1 MSNRELAERS
11 RASFGKIWKQ
21 ALFALAALA
30 TLGVLLY
37 SLTTAWYTNVAET
50 TELVFETES
59 WGFEGQVKALDTG
72 LLLAPGQSACA
83 ALSVTNDGEQI
94 NQITVTVD
102 KSTMPEELQ
111 KRIYFYVPAAAKES
125 DKTADRVYLS
135 TYGGYS
141 YRVMPKS
148 TLLLTADSAA
158 DAPVRCEWVYD
169 VLGYYVY
176 GTLDEKKQLITAE
189 KIAESKRK
197 DVEAPVYIRPVEYDY
212 DTAIFQDDKLLTV
225 GEFNVEEFVKAL
237 LAADGYKNA
246 DTTTKVGDYY
256 AVNTT
261 GTSGDEQTGLWL
273 YLCTQPE
280 IEAATVLDTRIG
292 TYRYLLE
299 QKNEQGNSIELT
311 AEQTEKYKD
320 MAALLDGA
328 KATIQI
334 AGQNLR
340 TSIADVTAAENL
352 TAALEQGESVR
363 LAGDMT
369 LKETVTIPADKDVI
383 IDLNG
388 KQLTTAVVGQPVL
401 ESAPGSSITVLNGTI
416 DGGSRD
422 TAVQLV
428 GSSAAFSGVT
438 IQGRLLIDDKNESNE
453 SGTVSVVRLSNC
465 TLKTVGDE
473 QVGIHVFGN
482 GAASSSRTVLL
493 VEDCTIESTFAGILG
508 NGSDDCYGTDIQ
520 VLNST
525 VKGKYA
531 GIYQPQRGSRL
542 LVQNSTVEGMTGIA
556 VKGGTVTILN
566 CIVNGTAEKGFLP
579 PEEQVKASRNGWLDT
594 GAGVYVE
601 ANYDWADEITLTITD
616 STVSAKTRD
625 VPNVLIVGEKAD
637 AVTANSNYSNTNT
650 NTNANAN
657 DQSSGIG

>member
-1 MSNRELAERS
+1 MSNRELAERT

-72 LLLAPGQSACA
+72 LLLAPGQSTCA

-102 KSTMPEELQ
+102 KSSMPEELQ

-169 VLGYYVY
+169 LLGYYVY
-176 GTLDEKKQLITAE
+176 GTLDTNNRLITAE
-189 KIAESKRK
+189 KIAAGERK

-212 DTAIFQDDKLLTV
+212 DSATFQDGKLLTTDGV
-225 GEFNVEEFVKAL
+225 TTADSFVTSV

-246 DTTTKVGDYY
+246 DTTKKVGDYY
-256 AVNTT
+256 AVNIT
-261 GTSGDEQTGLWL
+261 GTSETEKTGLWL
-273 YLCTQPE
+273 YLCTQEE
-280 IEAATVLDTRIG
+280 IDAATELDTRIG

-299 QKNEQGNSIELT
+299 QKDEQGNAIGLT
-311 AEQTEKYKD
+311 KEQTKEYED
-320 MAALLDGA
+320 VAALLGGA
-328 KATIQI
+328 KATIQL

-340 TSIADVTAAENL
+340 TSIADVTEAERL

-369 LKETVTIPADKDVI
+369 LKDTVTIPADKDVI

-388 KQLTTAVVGQPVL
+388 KQLTTNVVGQPVL
-401 ESAPGSSITVLNGTI
+401 KGAPGSSITVLNGTI
-416 DGGSRD
+416 NGGSRD
-422 TAVQLV
+422 TTVQLV

-453 SGTVSVVRLSNC
+453 NGTVSVVRLSNC

-473 QVGIHVFGN
+473 QVGVHVFGN

-556 VKGGTVTILN
+556 VKGGTVTIRN
-566 CIVNGTAEKGFLP
+566 CIVNGTREDGFVP
-579 PEEQVKASRNGWLDT
+579 TAEQVKASRNGWLDT

-601 ANYDWADEITLTITD
+601 ANYDWAEEIAMTIAG
-616 STVSAKTRD
+616 STISSAAKD
-625 VPNVLIVGEKAD
+625 LPGVLIVGEKAD
-637 AVTANSNYSNTNT
+637 AVRANSDFTDSEN
-650 NTNANAN
+650 
-657 DQSSGIG
+657 QSFTIG

>member
-102 KSTMPEELQ
+102 KSSMPEELQ

-125 DKTADRVYLS
+125 DKTANRVYLS

-176 GTLDEKKQLITAE
+176 GTLDEKGQLITGRE
-189 KIAESKRK
+189 
-197 DVEAPVYIRPVEYDY
+197 DVEAPAYIRPVEYDY
-212 DTAIFQDDKLLTV
+212 DKAIFQDDKLLTV
-225 GEFNVEEFVKAL
+225 GEVKVEDFVKEL

-261 GTSGDEQTGLWL
+261 GTSGSEQTGLWL

-280 IEAATVLDTRIG
+280 IKAATVLDTRIG

-299 QKNEQGNSIELT
+299 QKDEQGNAIPLT
-311 AEQTEKYKD
+311 EEQEYKD
-320 MAALLDGA
+320 VAALLDGA

-352 TAALEQGESVR
+352 TAALKQGKSVR

-369 LKETVTIPADKDVI
+369 LEEAVTIPADKDVI

-438 IQGRLLIDDKNESNE
+438 IQGRLLIEDNNKSNE
-453 SGTVSVVRLSNC
+453 DGTVSVVRLSNC

-473 QVGIHVFGN
+473 QVGVHVFGN

-556 VKGGTVTILN
+556 VKGGTVTIQN
-566 CIVNGTAEKGFLP
+566 CIVNGTAEEGFLP
-579 PEEQVKASRNGWLDT
+579 TEDQVKASRNGWLDT

-616 STVSAKTRD
+616 STISTKTLG

-637 AVTANSNYSNTNT
+637 AVTVNSNYSNTNT

>member
-1 MSNRELAERS
+1 MKNKEMLESSKVSLE
-11 RASFGKIWKQ
+11 KVWKQ
-21 ALFALAALA
+21 ALLVLAVL
-30 TLGVLLY
+30 TVLGVLLY

-50 TELVFETES
+50 TELVFETEN

-72 LLLAPGQSACA
+72 LLLAPGQSAYA

-102 KSTMPEELQ
+102 KSSMPEELQ
-111 KRIYFYVPAAAKES
+111 KRIYFYVPVEAKES

-148 TLLLTADSAA
+148 TLLLTADSEA

-169 VLGYYVY
+169 LLGYYVY
-176 GTLDEKKQLITAE
+176 GTLDKDNKLITAE
-189 KIAESKRK
+189 QIKAGNRT
-197 DVEAPVYIRPVEYDY
+197 DVAAPVYIRPVEYDY
-212 DTAIFQDDKLLTV
+212 DKAIFQDDKLLTV
-225 GEFNVEEFVKAL
+225 DGDKVDAFVKDL

-256 AVNTT
+256 AVNIT
-261 GTSGDEQTGLWL
+261 GTSGSEQTGLWL

-280 IEAATVLDTRIG
+280 IKAATELDTRIG

-299 QKNEQGNSIELT
+299 QKDEQDRSIPLT
-311 AEQTEKYKD
+311 EEQTKEYED
-320 MAALLDGA
+320 VAALLGGA
-328 KATIQI
+328 KAAIQI

-340 TSIADVTAAENL
+340 TSIADVTEAESL
-352 TAALEQGESVR
+352 TAALTRGESVR

-369 LKETVTIPADKDVI
+369 LKKAVTIPADKDVI

-401 ESAPGSSITVLNGTI
+401 ESTPGSSITVLNGTI

-438 IQGRLLIDDKNESNE
+438 IQGRLLIDDNNENNE
-453 SGTVSVVRLSNC
+453 DGAVSVVRLSNC

-473 QVGIHVFGN
+473 QVGVHVFGN

-556 VKGGTVTILN
+556 IKGGTVTIRN
-566 CIVNGTAEKGFLP
+566 CIVNGTAEDGFVP
-579 PEEQVKASRNGWLDT
+579 KEEQVKASRNGWLDT

-616 STVSAKTRD
+616 STVSAKTLD

-650 NTNANAN
+650 NTNVN

>member
-1 MSNRELAERS
+1 MKNKEMLESSKVSLE
-11 RASFGKIWKQ
+11 KVWKQ
-21 ALFALAALA
+21 ALLVLAVL
-30 TLGVLLY
+30 TVLGVLLY

-50 TELVFETES
+50 TELVFETEN

-72 LLLAPGQSACA
+72 LLLAPGQSAYA

-102 KSTMPEELQ
+102 KSSMPEELQ
-111 KRIYFYVPAAAKES
+111 KRIYFYVPVEAKES

-158 DAPVRCEWVYD
+158 DAPVRCQWVYD
-169 VLGYYVY
+169 LLGYYVY
-176 GTLDEKKQLITAE
+176 GTLDKDNKLITA
-189 KIAESKRK
+189 KQIAEHKRE

-212 DTAIFQDDKLLTV
+212 DKAIFQDDKLLTV
-225 GEFNVEEFVKAL
+225 DGNKVDDFVKAL

-246 DTTTKVGDYY
+246 DTITKVGDYY
-256 AVNTT
+256 AVNIT
-261 GTSGDEQTGLWL
+261 GTSDNSEKTGLWL
-273 YLCTQPE
+273 YLCTQEE
-280 IEAATVLDTRIG
+280 IDAATELDTRIG

-299 QKNEQGNSIELT
+299 QKDEQGNEQGNAIPLT
-311 AEQTEKYKD
+311 DEQTKEYED
-320 MAALLDGA
+320 VAALLGGA

-340 TSIADVTAAENL
+340 TSIADVTEAESL
-352 TAALEQGESVR
+352 TAALTRGESVR

-369 LKETVTIPADKDVI
+369 LKDTVTIPADKDVI

-388 KQLTTAVVGQPVL
+388 KQLTTNVVEQPVL
-401 ESAPGSSITVLNGTI
+401 KGAPGSSITVLNGTI

-438 IQGRLLIDDKNESNE
+438 IQGRLLIDDKNESSEN
-453 SGTVSVVRLSNC
+453 GTVSVVRLSNC

-473 QVGIHVFGN
+473 QGGVHVFGN

-525 VKGKYA
+525 VKGKCA

-556 VKGGTVTILN
+556 VKGGTVTIRN
-566 CIVNGTAEKGFLP
+566 CIVNGTREDGFVP
-579 PEEQVKASRNGWLDT
+579 TAEQVKASRNGWLDT

-601 ANYDWADEITLTITD
+601 ANYDWAEEIAMTIAG
-616 STVSAKTRD
+616 STISSATKD
-625 VPNVLIVGEKAD
+625 LPSVLIVGEKAD
-637 AVTANSNYSNTNT
+637 AVRANSDFTDSEN
-650 NTNANAN
+650 
-657 DQSSGIG
+657 QSLTIG

>member
-1 MSNRELAERS
+1 MKNKEMLESSKVSLE
-11 RASFGKIWKQ
+11 KVWKQ
-21 ALFALAALA
+21 ALLVLAVL
-30 TLGVLLY
+30 TVLGVLLY

-50 TELVFETES
+50 TELVFETEN
-59 WGFEGQVKALDTG
+59 WGFEGQVKTLDTG

-102 KSTMPEELQ
+102 KSSMPEELQ
-111 KRIYFYVPAAAKES
+111 KRIYFYVPAEAKES

-169 VLGYYVY
+169 LLGYYVY
-176 GTLDEKKQLITAE
+176 GTLDKDNKLITA
-189 KIAESKRK
+189 KQIAEHKRE

-212 DTAIFQDDKLLTV
+212 DKAIFQDDKLLTV
-225 GEFNVEEFVKAL
+225 DGNKVDDFVKDL

-246 DTTTKVGDYY
+246 DTITKVGDYY

-261 GTSGDEQTGLWL
+261 GTSGTEQTGLWL

-280 IEAATVLDTRIG
+280 IKAATELDTCIG

-299 QKNEQGNSIELT
+299 QKDEQDRSIPLT
-311 AEQTEKYKD
+311 EEQTKEYED
-320 MAALLDGA
+320 VAALLGGA

-340 TSIADVTAAENL
+340 TSIADVTEAESL
-352 TAALEQGESVR
+352 TAALTRGESVR
-363 LAGDMT
+363 LARDMT
-369 LKETVTIPADKDVI
+369 LGEAITIPADKDVI

-388 KQLTTAVVGQPVL
+388 KQLTTNVVGQPVL
-401 ESAPGSSITVLNGTI
+401 EGAPGSSITVLNGTI
-416 DGGSRD
+416 NGGSRD

-453 SGTVSVVRLSNC
+453 NGTVSVVRLSNC

-473 QVGIHVFGN
+473 QGGVHVFGN

-525 VKGKYA
+525 VKGECA

-556 VKGGTVTILN
+556 VKGGTVTIRN
-566 CIVNGTAEKGFLP
+566 CIVNGTGEKDVVP
-579 PEEQVKASRNGWLDT
+579 TEERVKASRNDWLDT

-601 ANYDWADEITLTITD
+601 ANYDWAEEIAMTIAG
-616 STVSAKTRD
+616 STISSATKD
-625 VPNVLIVGEKAD
+625 LPGVLIVGEKAD
-637 AVTANSNYSNTNT
+637 AVRANSDFTDP
-650 NTNANAN
+650 AN
-657 DQSSGIG
+657 QSLTIG

>member
-102 KSTMPEELQ
+102 KSAMPEELQ
-111 KRIYFYVPAAAKES
+111 KRIYFYVPAAAKQ
-125 DKTADRVYLS
+125 DDQAADRVYLS
-135 TYGGYS
+135 TYGAYS

-176 GTLDEKKQLITAE
+176 GTLDTKGQLITGRE
-189 KIAESKRK
+189 

-212 DTAIFQDDKLLTV
+212 DKAIFQDDKLLTV
-225 GEFNVEEFVKAL
+225 GEVKVDDFVQAL
-237 LAADGYKNA
+237 LAADGYKDA
-246 DTTTKVGDYY
+246 GKTKVGDYY

-261 GTSGDEQTGLWL
+261 GTSVTEQTGLWL

-280 IEAATVLDTRIG
+280 IKAATVLDTRIG

-299 QKNEQGNSIELT
+299 QKDEQGNAIPLT
-311 AEQTEKYKD
+311 EEQEYKD
-320 MAALLDGA
+320 VAALLDGA

-340 TSIADVTAAENL
+340 TSIADVTEVKSL
-352 TAALEQGESVR
+352 TAALKQGESVR

-369 LKETVTIPADKDVI
+369 LEEAVTIPADKDVI

-438 IQGRLLIDDKNESNE
+438 IQGRLLIEDNNKSNE
-453 SGTVSVVRLSNC
+453 DGTVSVVRLSNC

-473 QVGIHVFGN
+473 QVGVHVFGN

-556 VKGGTVTILN
+556 VKGGTVTIRN

-579 PEEQVKASRNGWLDT
+579 TEDQVKASRNGWLDT

-616 STVSAKTRD
+616 STISTKTLD
-625 VPNVLIVGEKAD
+625 VPNVLIVGEKAG
-637 AVTANSNYSNTNT
+637 AVTANSNYSNT

>member
-102 KSTMPEELQ
+102 KSSMPEELQ
-111 KRIYFYVPAAAKES
+111 KRIYFYVPAEAKES

-176 GTLDEKKQLITAE
+176 GTLDEKGQLITGRE
-189 KIAESKRK
+189 G
-197 DVEAPVYIRPVEYDY
+197 VEAPVYIRPVEYDY
-212 DTAIFQDDKLLTV
+212 DKAIFQDDKLLTV
-225 GEFNVEEFVKAL
+225 GEVKVDDFVKAL
-237 LAADGYKNA
+237 LAADGYKDA
-246 DTTTKVGDYY
+246 GKTKVGDYY

-299 QKNEQGNSIELT
+299 QKDEQGNSIALI
-311 AEQTEKYKD
+311 ADQTEKYGD
-320 MAALLDGA
+320 VATLLDGA

-340 TSIADVTAAENL
+340 TSIADVTAVENL
-352 TAALEQGESVR
+352 TAALKQGKSVR

-369 LKETVTIPADKDVI
+369 LEEAVTIPADKDVI

-416 DGGSRD
+416 DGGGRD
-422 TAVQLV
+422 TAVHLV

-453 SGTVSVVRLSNC
+453 NGTVSVVRLSNC
-465 TLKTVGDE
+465 TLKTVGNE
-473 QVGIHVFGN
+473 QVGVHVFGN

-556 VKGGTVTILN
+556 VKGGTVTIQN

-579 PEEQVKASRNGWLDT
+579 TEDQVKASRNGWLDT

-601 ANYDWADEITLTITD
+601 ANYDWADEITLMITD
-616 STVSAKTRD
+616 STISTKTLG

-650 NTNANAN
+650 NTNTNTNAS

>member
-72 LLLAPGQSACA
+72 LLLAPGQNACA
-83 ALSVTNDGEQI
+83 EMSVTNDGEQI

-102 KSTMPEELQ
+102 KSSMPEELQ
-111 KRIYFYVPAAAKES
+111 KRIYFYVPATVKQHEE
-125 DKTADRVYLS
+125 TVECVYLS
-135 TYGGYS
+135 PYGGYS

-176 GTLDEKKQLITAE
+176 GTLDKDHKLITAE
-189 KIAESKRK
+189 QIKASKRK

-212 DTAIFQDDKLLTV
+212 DKAIFQDDKLLTV
-225 GEFNVEEFVKAL
+225 DGDKVDDFVKAL
-237 LAADGYKNA
+237 LAADGYKNV
-246 DTTTKVGDYY
+246 DTTKIVGDYY
-256 AVNTT
+256 AVNIT
-261 GTSGDEQTGLWL
+261 GMSETEQTGLWL
-273 YLCTQPE
+273 YLCTQTE
-280 IEAATVLDTRIG
+280 IEAATELDTRIG
-292 TYRYLLE
+292 TYRYLLAR
-299 QKNEQGNSIELT
+299 KDDQGNTVELT
-311 AEQTEKYKD
+311 EDEKKEYVSVAE
-320 MAALLDGA
+320 LLTGTS
-328 KATIQI
+328 ATIQI

-340 TSIADVTAAENL
+340 TSIADVTEAESL
-352 TAALEQGESVR
+352 TAALTRGESVR

-369 LKETVTIPADKDVI
+369 LGEAITIPADKDVI

-388 KQLTTAVVGQPVL
+388 KQLTTNVVGQPVL
-401 ESAPGSSITVLNGTI
+401 KGAPGSSITVLNGTI
-416 DGGSRD
+416 NGGSRD

-453 SGTVSVVRLSNC
+453 NGTVSVVRLSNC

-473 QVGIHVFGN
+473 QVGVHVFGN

-525 VKGKYA
+525 VKGKCA

-556 VKGGTVTILN
+556 VKGGTVTIRN
-566 CIVNGTAEKGFLP
+566 CIVNGTREDGFVP
-579 PEEQVKASRNGWLDT
+579 SAEQVKASRNGWLDT

-601 ANYDWADEITLTITD
+601 ANYDWAEEIAMTIAG
-616 STVSAKTRD
+616 STISSAAKNL
-625 VPNVLIVGEKAD
+625 PGVLIVGEKAD
-637 AVTANSNYSNTNT
+637 AVRANSDFTDSEN
-650 NTNANAN
+650 
-657 DQSSGIG
+657 QSFTIG

>member
-111 KRIYFYVPAAAKES
+111 KRIYFYVPAAAKKS

-176 GTLDEKKQLITAE
+176 GTLDENKQLITAE
-189 KIAESKRK
+189 KIAASKRK

-212 DTAIFQDDKLLTV
+212 DKAIFQDDKLLTV
-225 GEFNVEEFVKAL
+225 GEVKVEDFVKEL

-261 GTSGDEQTGLWL
+261 GTSGTEQTGLWL
-273 YLCTQPE
+273 YLCTQTE
-280 IEAATVLDTRIG
+280 IDAATELDTCIG

-299 QKNEQGNSIELT
+299 QKDEQGNAIPLT
-311 AEQTEKYKD
+311 EEQEYKD
-320 MAALLDGA
+320 VAALLDGA

-340 TSIADVTAAENL
+340 TSIADVTAAESL
-352 TAALEQGESVR
+352 TAALKRGESVR

-369 LKETVTIPADKDVI
+369 LEEAVTIPADKDVI

-453 SGTVSVVRLSNC
+453 NGTVSVVRLSNC

-473 QVGIHVFGN
+473 QVGVHVFGN

-556 VKGGTVTILN
+556 VKGGTVTIRN

-579 PEEQVKASRNGWLDT
+579 TEDQVKASRNGWLDT

-616 STVSAKTRD
+616 STISTKTLD

-650 NTNANAN
+650 NAN

>member
-1 MSNRELAERS
+1 MKNKEMLESSKVSLE
-11 RASFGKIWKQ
+11 KVWKQ
-21 ALFALAALA
+21 ALLVLAVL
-30 TLGVLLY
+30 TVLGVLLY

-102 KSTMPEELQ
+102 KSSMPEELQ
-111 KRIYFYVPAAAKES
+111 KRIYFYVPVEAKES

-169 VLGYYVY
+169 LLGYYVY
-176 GTLDEKKQLITAE
+176 GTLDKDNQLITAE
-189 KIAESKRK
+189 QIAEHKRE

-212 DTAIFQDDKLLTV
+212 DKAIFQDDKPLTV
-225 GEFNVEEFVKAL
+225 DGVKVDDFVKDL

-256 AVNTT
+256 AVNIT
-261 GTSGDEQTGLWL
+261 GTSGSEQTGLWL

-280 IEAATVLDTRIG
+280 IKAATELDTRIG

-299 QKNEQGNSIELT
+299 QKDEQGRSIPLT
-311 AEQTEKYKD
+311 EEQTKEYED
-320 MAALLDGA
+320 VAALLGGA
-328 KATIQI
+328 KAAIQI

-340 TSIADVTAAENL
+340 TSIADVNEAESL
-352 TAALEQGESVR
+352 TAALTRGESVR

-369 LKETVTIPADKDVI
+369 LGEVITIPADKDVI

-388 KQLTTAVVGQPVL
+388 KQLTTNVVGQPVL
-401 ESAPGSSITVLNGTI
+401 KGAPGSSITVLNGTI
-416 DGGSRD
+416 NGGSRD

-453 SGTVSVVRLSNC
+453 NGTVSVVRLSNC

-473 QVGIHVFGN
+473 QGGVHVFGN

-508 NGSDDCYGTDIQ
+508 DGSDNCYGTDIQ

-525 VKGKYA
+525 VKGKCA

-556 VKGGTVTILN
+556 VKGGAVTIRN
-566 CIVNGTAEKGFLP
+566 CIVNGTGEKDVVP
-579 PEEQVKASRNGWLDT
+579 KAEQVKASRNDWLDT
-594 GAGVYVE
+594 GVGVYVE
-601 ANYDWADEITLTITD
+601 ANYDWAEEIAMTIAG
-616 STVSAKTRD
+616 STISSATKD
-625 VPNVLIVGEKAD
+625 LPGVLIVGEKAD
-637 AVTANSNYSNTNT
+637 AVRANSDFTDSEN
-650 NTNANAN
+650 
-657 DQSSGIG
+657 QSPTIG

>member
-1 MSNRELAERS
+1 MSNKEVVERS
-11 RASFGKIWKQ
+11 RTSFGKIWKQ
-21 ALFALAALA
+21 ALFTLAALA

-59 WGFEGQVKALDTG
+59 WGFEGQVKVLDTG

-102 KSTMPEELQ
+102 KSAMPEELQ
-111 KRIYFYVPAAAKES
+111 KRIYFYVPAEAKKS
-125 DKTADRVYLS
+125 DKTANRVYLS
-135 TYGGYS
+135 TYRGYS

-176 GTLDEKKQLITAE
+176 GTLDKDGQLITRRE
-189 KIAESKRK
+189 

-212 DTAIFQDDKLLTV
+212 DNATFQDDRLLTV
-225 GEFNVEEFVKAL
+225 DGVKVEDFVKAL
-237 LAADGYKNA
+237 LAADGYEGAGTVTN
-246 DTTTKVGDYY
+246 GEYY

-273 YLCTQPE
+273 YLCTQTE

-299 QKNEQGNSIELT
+299 QEDEQGNSIALT
-311 AEQTEKYKD
+311 AEQTKEYSD
-320 MAALLDGA
+320 VAALLDGT
-328 KATIQI
+328 KVIIRI

-340 TSIADVTAAENL
+340 TSIVDVTTAESL

-363 LAGDMT
+363 LAEDMT
-369 LKETVTIPADKDVI
+369 LEGVITIPADKDVI

-401 ESAPGSSITVLNGTI
+401 EGAPGSSITVLNGTI

-422 TAVQLV
+422 TAVHLV

-438 IQGRLLIDDKNESNE
+438 IQGRLLIGDNDAGNE
-453 SGTVSVVRLSNC
+453 SGATSVVRLSNC
-465 TLKTVGDE
+465 TLKTVGKD

-482 GAASSSRTVLL
+482 GAVSSSRTVLL
-493 VEDCTIESTFAGILG
+493 VEDCTIESTYAGILG

-520 VLNST
+520 VINST
-525 VKGKYA
+525 VKGTYA

-542 LVQNSTVEGMTGIA
+542 LVQDSTVEGLTGIA
-556 VKGGTVTILN
+556 VKGGTVTIRN
-566 CIVNGTAEKGFLP
+566 CIVNGTAENGFVP
-579 PEEQVKASRNGWLDT
+579 TEEQVKASRNGWLDT

-616 STVSAKTRD
+616 STVSAKRTE
-625 VPNVLIVGEKAD
+625 VPNILIVGEKAD

-650 NTNANAN
+650 N
-657 DQSSGIG
+657 DQSSDIG

>member
-1 MSNRELAERS
+1 MKNKEMLESSKVSLE
-11 RASFGKIWKQ
+11 KVWKQ
-21 ALFALAALA
+21 ALLVLAVL
-30 TLGVLLY
+30 TVLGVLLY

-50 TELVFETES
+50 TELVFETEN

-102 KSTMPEELQ
+102 KSSMPEELQ
-111 KRIYFYVPAAAKES
+111 KRIYFYVPVEAKES

-169 VLGYYVY
+169 LLGYYVY
-176 GTLDEKKQLITAE
+176 GTLDKDNKLITAE
-189 KIAESKRK
+189 QIAEHKRE

-212 DTAIFQDDKLLTV
+212 DKAIFQDDKLLTV
-225 GEFNVEEFVKAL
+225 DGDKVDAFVKDL

-256 AVNTT
+256 AVNIT
-261 GTSGDEQTGLWL
+261 GTSGSEQTGLWL

-280 IEAATVLDTRIG
+280 IKAATELDTRIG
-292 TYRYLLE
+292 TYRYLLAR
-299 QKNEQGNSIELT
+299 KDDQGNTVELT
-311 AEQTEKYKD
+311 EDEKKEYVSVAE
-320 MAALLDGA
+320 LLTGTS
-328 KATIQI
+328 ATIQI

-340 TSIADVTAAENL
+340 TSIADVTEAESL
-352 TAALEQGESVR
+352 TAALTRGESVR

-369 LKETVTIPADKDVI
+369 LGEVITIPADKDVI

-388 KQLTTAVVGQPVL
+388 KQLTTNVVGQPVL
-401 ESAPGSSITVLNGTI
+401 EGAPGSSITVLNGTI
-416 DGGSRD
+416 NGGSRD

-453 SGTVSVVRLSNC
+453 NGTVSVVRLSNC

-473 QVGIHVFGN
+473 QGGVHVFGN

-508 NGSDDCYGTDIQ
+508 DGSDNCYGTDIQ

-556 VKGGTVTILN
+556 VKGGTVTIQN

-579 PEEQVKASRNGWLDT
+579 TEDQVKASRNGWLDT

-601 ANYDWADEITLTITD
+601 ANYDWADEIAMTIAG
-616 STVSAKTRD
+616 STISSATKD
-625 VPNVLIVGEKAD
+625 LPGVLIVGEKAD
-637 AVTANSNYSNTNT
+637 AVRANSDFTDSEN
-650 NTNANAN
+650 
-657 DQSSGIG
+657 QSLTIG

>member
-102 KSTMPEELQ
+102 KSSMPEELQ

-125 DKTADRVYLS
+125 DKTANRVYLS

-158 DAPVRCEWVYD
+158 EAPVRCEWVYD

-176 GTLDEKKQLITAE
+176 GTLDTKGQLITGRE
-189 KIAESKRK
+189 G
-197 DVEAPVYIRPVEYDY
+197 VEAPVYIRPVEYDY
-212 DTAIFQDDKLLTV
+212 DKAIFQDDKLLTV
-225 GEFNVEEFVKAL
+225 GEVKVDDFVKEL
-237 LAADGYKNA
+237 LAADGYKDA
-246 DTTTKVGDYY
+246 GKTKVGDYY

-261 GTSGDEQTGLWL
+261 GTSETEQTGLWL
-273 YLCTQPE
+273 YLCTQTE
-280 IEAATVLDTRIG
+280 IEKATVLDTRIG

-299 QKNEQGNSIELT
+299 QKDEQGNSIALI
-311 AEQTEKYKD
+311 ADQTEKYGD
-320 MAALLDGA
+320 VATLLDGA

-340 TSIADVTAAENL
+340 TSIADVTAVENL
-352 TAALEQGESVR
+352 TAALKQGKSVR

-369 LKETVTIPADKDVI
+369 LEEAVTIPADKDVI

-401 ESAPGSSITVLNGTI
+401 KGTPGSSITVLNGTI

-453 SGTVSVVRLSNC
+453 NGTVSVVRLSNC

-473 QVGIHVFGN
+473 QVGVHVFGN

-556 VKGGTVTILN
+556 FKGGTVTIQN

-579 PEEQVKASRNGWLDT
+579 TEDQVKASRNGWLDT

-616 STVSAKTRD
+616 STITTKTEV

-650 NTNANAN
+650 NAN

>member
-102 KSTMPEELQ
+102 KSAMPEKLQ
-111 KRIYFYVPAAAKES
+111 KRVYFYVPAEAKES

-176 GTLDEKKQLITAE
+176 GTLDKDGQLITGRE
-189 KIAESKRK
+189 

-225 GEFNVEEFVKAL
+225 GEVKVEDFVKEL
-237 LAADGYKNA
+237 LAADGYKDA
-246 DTTTKVGDYY
+246 GKTKVGDYY

-261 GTSGDEQTGLWL
+261 GTSKTEQTGLWL
-273 YLCTQPE
+273 YLCTQSE
-280 IEAATVLDTRIG
+280 IDAATKLDTRIG

-299 QKNEQGNSIELT
+299 QKNEQGNAIPLT
-311 AEQTEKYKD
+311 EEQTKEYED
-320 MAALLDGA
+320 VATLLDGA

-340 TSIADVTAAENL
+340 TSIADVTEVKSL
-352 TAALEQGESVR
+352 TAALTQGESVR

-369 LKETVTIPADKDVI
+369 LEEAVTIPADKDVI

-388 KQLTTAVVGQPVL
+388 KQLTTNVVGQPVL
-401 ESAPGSSITVLNGTI
+401 KGAPGSSITVLNGTI
-416 DGGSRD
+416 NGGSRD

-453 SGTVSVVRLSNC
+453 NGTVSVVRLSNC
-465 TLKTVGDE
+465 TLKTVGNE

-556 VKGGTVTILN
+556 VKGGTVTIRN
-566 CIVNGTAEKGFLP
+566 CIVNGTAEEGFLP
-579 PEEQVKASRNGWLDT
+579 TEDQVKASRNGWLDT

-616 STVSAKTRD
+616 STISTKTLG

-650 NTNANAN
+650 NTNAN

>member
-1 MSNRELAERS
+1 MKNKEMLESSKVSLE
-11 RASFGKIWKQ
+11 KVWKQ
-21 ALFALAALA
+21 ALLVLAVL
-30 TLGVLLY
+30 TVLGVLLY

-72 LLLAPGQSACA
+72 LLLAPGQNVCA
-83 ALSVTNDGEQI
+83 EMSVTNDGEQI

-102 KSTMPEELQ
+102 KSSMPEELQ
-111 KRIYFYVPAAAKES
+111 KRIYFYVPATVKQHEE
-125 DKTADRVYLS
+125 TVECVYLS
-135 TYGGYS
+135 PYGGYS

-169 VLGYYVY
+169 LLGYYVY
-176 GTLDEKKQLITAE
+176 GTLDKDNKLITAE
-189 KIAESKRK
+189 QIKAGKRT
-197 DVEAPVYIRPVEYDY
+197 DVEAPAYIRPVEYDY
-212 DTAIFQDDKLLTV
+212 DKAIFQDDKLLTV
-225 GEFNVEEFVKAL
+225 DGDEVDAFVKDL

-256 AVNTT
+256 AVNIT
-261 GTSGDEQTGLWL
+261 GTSGSEQTGLWL

-280 IEAATVLDTRIG
+280 IKAATELDTRIG

-299 QKNEQGNSIELT
+299 QKDEQDRSIPLT
-311 AEQTEKYKD
+311 EEQTKEYED
-320 MAALLDGA
+320 VAALLGGA
-328 KATIQI
+328 KAAIQI

-340 TSIADVTAAENL
+340 TSIADVTEAESL
-352 TAALEQGESVR
+352 TAALTRGESVR

-369 LKETVTIPADKDVI
+369 LGEVITIPADKDVI

-388 KQLTTAVVGQPVL
+388 KQLTTNVVEQPVL
-401 ESAPGSSITVLNGTI
+401 KGAPGSSITVLNGTI
-416 DGGSRD
+416 NGGSRD

-453 SGTVSVVRLSNC
+453 NGTVSVVRLSNC
-465 TLKTVGDE
+465 TLKTVGDK
-473 QVGIHVFGN
+473 QGGVHVFGN

-508 NGSDDCYGTDIQ
+508 DGSDGCYGTDIQ

-525 VKGKYA
+525 VKGKNA

-556 VKGGTVTILN
+556 VKGGTVTIRN
-566 CIVNGTAEKGFLP
+566 CIVNGTREDGFVP
-579 PEEQVKASRNGWLDT
+579 TAEQVKASRNGWLDT

-601 ANYDWADEITLTITD
+601 TNYDWADEIAMTIAG
-616 STVSAKTRD
+616 STISSATKD
-625 VPNVLIVGEKAD
+625 LPGVLIVGEKAD
-637 AVTANSNYSNTNT
+637 AVRANSDFTDSEN
-650 NTNANAN
+650 
-657 DQSSGIG
+657 QSLTIG

>member
-59 WGFEGQVKALDTG
+59 WGFDGQVKALDTG

-102 KSTMPEELQ
+102 KSSMPEELQ

-125 DKTADRVYLS
+125 DKTANRVYLS

-176 GTLDEKKQLITAE
+176 GTLDENNQLITAE
-189 KIAESKRK
+189 KIAASKRE
-197 DVEAPVYIRPVEYDY
+197 DVEAPAYIRPVEYDY
-212 DTAIFQDDKLLTV
+212 DKAIFQDDKLLTV
-225 GEFNVEEFVKAL
+225 GEVKVEDFVQAL

-261 GTSGDEQTGLWL
+261 GTSKTEQTGLWL

-280 IEAATVLDTRIG
+280 IKAATVLDTRIG

-299 QKNEQGNSIELT
+299 QKDEQGNAIPLT
-311 AEQTEKYKD
+311 EEQEYKD
-320 MAALLDGA
+320 VAALLDGA

-340 TSIADVTAAENL
+340 TSIADVTEVKSL
-352 TAALEQGESVR
+352 TAALKQGESVR

-369 LKETVTIPADKDVI
+369 LEEAVTIPADKDVI

-453 SGTVSVVRLSNC
+453 NGTVSVVRLSNC

-556 VKGGTVTILN
+556 VKGGTVTIQK
-566 CIVNGTAEKGFLP
+566 CIVNGTAEEGFLP
-579 PEEQVKASRNGWLDT
+579 TEDQVKASRNGWLDT

-616 STVSAKTRD
+616 STISTKTLG

-650 NTNANAN
+650 NTNAN

>member
-111 KRIYFYVPAAAKES
+111 KRIYFYVPAAAKKS
-125 DKTADRVYLS
+125 DKTANRVYLS

-176 GTLDEKKQLITAE
+176 GMLDTKGQLITGRE
-189 KIAESKRK
+189 G
-197 DVEAPVYIRPVEYDY
+197 VEAPVYIRPVEYDY
-212 DTAIFQDDKLLTV
+212 DKAIFQDDKLLTV
-225 GEFNVEEFVKAL
+225 GEVKVDDFVKEL

-246 DTTTKVGDYY
+246 GTTTKVGDYY

-261 GTSGDEQTGLWL
+261 GTSGTEQTGLWL

-299 QKNEQGNSIELT
+299 QKNEQGNAIPLT
-311 AEQTEKYKD
+311 EEQTKEYED
-320 MAALLDGA
+320 VAALLDGA

-340 TSIADVTAAENL
+340 TSIADVTAVENL
-352 TAALEQGESVR
+352 TAALKQGKSVR

-369 LKETVTIPADKDVI
+369 LEEAVTIPTDKDVI

-416 DGGSRD
+416 DGGGRD
-422 TAVQLV
+422 TAVHLV
-428 GSSAAFSGVT
+428 GSRAAFSGVT

-453 SGTVSVVRLSNC
+453 NGTVSVVRLSNC

-473 QVGIHVFGN
+473 QVGVHVFGN

-556 VKGGTVTILN
+556 VKGGTVTIQN
-566 CIVNGTAEKGFLP
+566 CIVNGTAEEGFLP
-579 PEEQVKASRNGWLDT
+579 KEDQVKASRNGWLDT

-616 STVSAKTRD
+616 STISTKTLG

-637 AVTANSNYSNTNT
+637 AVTANSNYSNTNA
-650 NTNANAN
+650 NANAN

>member
-102 KSTMPEELQ
+102 KSAMPEELQ
-111 KRIYFYVPAAAKES
+111 KRIYFYVPATVKQHEE
-125 DKTADRVYLS
+125 TVECVYLS
-135 TYGGYS
+135 PYGGYS

-169 VLGYYVY
+169 LLGYYVY
-176 GTLDEKKQLITAE
+176 GTLDKDHKLITAE
-189 KIAESKRK
+189 QIKASKRK

-212 DTAIFQDDKLLTV
+212 DKAIFQDDKLLTV
-225 GEFNVEEFVKAL
+225 DGDKVDDFVKAL
-237 LAADGYKNA
+237 LAADGYKNV
-246 DTTTKVGDYY
+246 DTTKIVGDYY
-256 AVNTT
+256 AVNIT
-261 GTSGDEQTGLWL
+261 GMSETEQTGLWL
-273 YLCTQPE
+273 YLCTQTE
-280 IEAATVLDTRIG
+280 IEAATELDTRIG

-299 QKNEQGNSIELT
+299 QKDEQDRSIPLT
-311 AEQTEKYKD
+311 EEQTKEYED
-320 MAALLDGA
+320 VATLLGGA

-340 TSIADVTAAENL
+340 TSIADVTEVKNL

-369 LKETVTIPADKDVI
+369 LEKAITIPADKDVI

-388 KQLTTAVVGQPVL
+388 KQLTTNVVGQPVL
-401 ESAPGSSITVLNGTI
+401 EGAPGSSITVLNGTI
-416 DGGSRD
+416 NGGSRD

-453 SGTVSVVRLSNC
+453 NGTVSVVRLSNC

-473 QVGIHVFGN
+473 QVGVHVFGN

-493 VEDCTIESTFAGILG
+493 VEDCTIEST
-508 NGSDDCYGTDIQ
+508 
-520 VLNST
+520 
-525 VKGKYA
+525 
-531 GIYQPQRGSRL
+531 
-542 LVQNSTVEGMTGIA
+542 
-556 VKGGTVTILN
+556 
-566 CIVNGTAEKGFLP
+566 
-579 PEEQVKASRNGWLDT
+579 
-594 GAGVYVE
+594 
-601 ANYDWADEITLTITD
+601 
-616 STVSAKTRD
+616 
-625 VPNVLIVGEKAD
+625 
-637 AVTANSNYSNTNT
+637 
-650 NTNANAN
+650 
-657 DQSSGIG
+657 

>member
-83 ALSVTNDGEQI
+83 VLSVTNDGEQI

-111 KRIYFYVPAAAKES
+111 KRIYFYVPAAAKKS

-148 TLLLTADSAA
+148 TLLLAADSAA

-176 GTLDEKKQLITAE
+176 GTLDTKGQLITGRE
-189 KIAESKRK
+189 G
-197 DVEAPVYIRPVEYDY
+197 VEAPVYIRPVEYDY
-212 DTAIFQDDKLLTV
+212 DKAIFQDDKLLTV
-225 GEFNVEEFVKAL
+225 GEVKVDDFVQAL

-261 GTSGDEQTGLWL
+261 GTSGSEQTGLWL
-273 YLCTQPE
+273 YLCTQTE

-299 QKNEQGNSIELT
+299 QKDEQGNAIPLT
-311 AEQTEKYKD
+311 EEQEYKD
-320 MAALLDGA
+320 VAALLDGA

-340 TSIADVTAAENL
+340 TSIADVTEVKSL
-352 TAALEQGESVR
+352 TAALKQGESVR

-369 LKETVTIPADKDVI
+369 LEDTVTIPADKDVI

-453 SGTVSVVRLSNC
+453 NGTVSVVRLSNC

-473 QVGIHVFGN
+473 QVGVHVFGN

-556 VKGGTVTILN
+556 VKGGTVTIQN
-566 CIVNGTAEKGFLP
+566 CIVNGTAEEGFLP
-579 PEEQVKASRNGWLDT
+579 REDQVKASRNGWLDT

-616 STVSAKTRD
+616 STISTKTLG

-650 NTNANAN
+650 NTNAN

>member
-72 LLLAPGQSACA
+72 LLLAPGQSTCA

-102 KSTMPEELQ
+102 KSSMPEELQ

-158 DAPVRCEWVYD
+158 DAPVRCQWVYD
-169 VLGYYVY
+169 LLGYYVY
-176 GTLDEKKQLITAE
+176 GTLDKDNKLITAE
-189 KIAESKRK
+189 QIAASKRK

-212 DTAIFQDDKLLTV
+212 DSATFQDGKLLTTDGV
-225 GEFNVEEFVKAL
+225 TTADSFVTSVL
-237 LAADGYKNA
+237 SADGYKGA
-246 DTTTKVGDYY
+246 AAVKYGDYY
-256 AVNTT
+256 AVNIT
-261 GTSGDEQTGLWL
+261 GTSDNNEKTGLWL
-273 YLCTQPE
+273 YLCTQEE
-280 IEAATVLDTRIG
+280 IDAATELDTRIG

-299 QKNEQGNSIELT
+299 QKDEQDRSIPLT
-311 AEQTEKYKD
+311 EEQTKEYED
-320 MAALLDGA
+320 VAALLGGA

-340 TSIADVTAAENL
+340 TSIADVTEAERL

-369 LKETVTIPADKDVI
+369 LKDTVTIPADKDVI

-388 KQLTTAVVGQPVL
+388 KQLTTNVVGQPVL
-401 ESAPGSSITVLNGTI
+401 KGAPGSSITVLNGTI
-416 DGGSRD
+416 NGGSRD

-453 SGTVSVVRLSNC
+453 NGTVSVVRLSNC

-473 QVGIHVFGN
+473 QVGVHVFGN

-556 VKGGTVTILN
+556 VKGGTVTIRN
-566 CIVNGTAEKGFLP
+566 CIVNGTREDGFVP
-579 PEEQVKASRNGWLDT
+579 TAEQVKASRNGWLDT
-594 GAGVYVE
+594 GAGVNVE
-601 ANYDWADEITLTITD
+601 ANYDWAEEIAMTIAG
-616 STVSAKTRD
+616 STISSAAKD
-625 VPNVLIVGEKAD
+625 LPGVLIVGEKAD
-637 AVTANSNYSNTNT
+637 AVRANSDFTDSEN
-650 NTNANAN
+650 
-657 DQSSGIG
+657 QSFTIG

>member
-11 RASFGKIWKQ
+11 RASYGKIWKQ

-102 KSTMPEELQ
+102 KSSMPEELQ
-111 KRIYFYVPAAAKES
+111 KRIYFYVPAEAKES
-125 DKTADRVYLS
+125 DKTANRVYLS

-176 GTLDEKKQLITAE
+176 GTLDENNQLITAG
-189 KIAESKRK
+189 KIAASKRK

-212 DTAIFQDDKLLTV
+212 DKAIFQDDKLLTV
-225 GEFNVEEFVKAL
+225 GEVKVDDFVKEL

-246 DTTTKVGDYY
+246 GTTTKVGDYY

-261 GTSGDEQTGLWL
+261 GTSETEQTGLWL
-273 YLCTQPE
+273 YLCTQTE
-280 IEAATVLDTRIG
+280 VEAATVLDTRIG

-299 QKNEQGNSIELT
+299 QKDEQGNSIALI
-311 AEQTEKYKD
+311 ADQTEKYGD
-320 MAALLDGA
+320 VATLLDGA

-340 TSIADVTAAENL
+340 TSIADVTAVENL
-352 TAALEQGESVR
+352 TAALKQGKSVR

-369 LKETVTIPADKDVI
+369 LEDTVTIPADKDVI

-388 KQLTTAVVGQPVL
+388 KQLTTNVVGQPVL
-401 ESAPGSSITVLNGTI
+401 KGAPGSSITVLNGTI
-416 DGGSRD
+416 DGGGRD

-453 SGTVSVVRLSNC
+453 NGTVSVVRLSNC

-473 QVGIHVFGN
+473 QVGVHVFGN
-482 GAASSSRTVLL
+482 GAASSSRTGLL

-556 VKGGTVTILN
+556 VKGGTVTIQN
-566 CIVNGTAEKGFLP
+566 CIVNGTAENGFLP
-579 PEEQVKASRNGWLDT
+579 KEDQVKASRNGWLDT

-616 STVSAKTRD
+616 STISTKTLG

-650 NTNANAN
+650 NTNAN

>member
-102 KSTMPEELQ
+102 KSAMPEELQ
-111 KRIYFYVPAAAKES
+111 KRIYFYVPAAAKQ
-125 DKTADRVYLS
+125 DDQAADRVYLS
-135 TYGGYS
+135 TYGAYS

-176 GTLDEKKQLITAE
+176 GTLDTKGQLITGRE
-189 KIAESKRK
+189 

-212 DTAIFQDDKLLTV
+212 DKAIFQDDKLLTV
-225 GEFNVEEFVKAL
+225 GEVKVDDSVQAL
-237 LAADGYKNA
+237 LAADGYKDA
-246 DTTTKVGDYY
+246 GKTKVGDYY

-261 GTSGDEQTGLWL
+261 GTSVTEQTGLWL

-280 IEAATVLDTRIG
+280 IKAATVLDTRIG

-299 QKNEQGNSIELT
+299 QKDEQGNAIPLT
-311 AEQTEKYKD
+311 EEQEYKD
-320 MAALLDGA
+320 VAALLDGA

-340 TSIADVTAAENL
+340 TSIADVTEVKSL
-352 TAALEQGESVR
+352 TAALKQGESVR

-369 LKETVTIPADKDVI
+369 LEEAVTIPADKDVI

-438 IQGRLLIDDKNESNE
+438 IQGRLLIEDNNKSNE
-453 SGTVSVVRLSNC
+453 DGTVSVVRLSNC

-473 QVGIHVFGN
+473 QVGVHVFGN

-556 VKGGTVTILN
+556 VKGGTVTIRN

-579 PEEQVKASRNGWLDT
+579 TEDQVKASRNGWLDT

-616 STVSAKTRD
+616 STISTKTLD
-625 VPNVLIVGEKAD
+625 VPNVLIVGEKAG
-637 AVTANSNYSNTNT
+637 AVTANSNYSNT

>member
-1 MSNRELAERS
+1 MKNKEMLESSKVSLE
-11 RASFGKIWKQ
+11 KVWKQ
-21 ALFALAALA
+21 ALLVLAVL
-30 TLGVLLY
+30 TVLGVLLY

-72 LLLAPGQSACA
+72 LLLAPGENACA
-83 ALSVTNDGEQI
+83 EMSVTNDGEQI

-102 KSTMPEELQ
+102 KSSMPEELQ
-111 KRIYFYVPAAAKES
+111 KRIYFYVPATVKQHEE
-125 DKTADRVYLS
+125 TVECVYLS
-135 TYGGYS
+135 PYGGYS

-169 VLGYYVY
+169 LLGYYVY
-176 GTLDEKKQLITAE
+176 GTLDKDNKLITAE
-189 KIAESKRK
+189 QIKAGKRT
-197 DVEAPVYIRPVEYDY
+197 DVEAPAYIRPVEYDY
-212 DTAIFQDDKLLTV
+212 DKAIFQDDKLLTV
-225 GEFNVEEFVKAL
+225 DGDEVDAFVKDL

-256 AVNTT
+256 AVNIT
-261 GTSGDEQTGLWL
+261 GTSGSEQTGLWL
-273 YLCTQPE
+273 YLCTQTE
-280 IEAATVLDTRIG
+280 IEAATELDTRIG
-292 TYRYLLE
+292 TYRYLLAR
-299 QKNEQGNSIELT
+299 KDDQGNTAELT
-311 AEQTEKYKD
+311 EDEKKEYVSVAE
-320 MAALLDGA
+320 LLTGTS
-328 KATIQI
+328 ATIQI

-340 TSIADVTAAENL
+340 TSIADVTEAESL
-352 TAALEQGESVR
+352 TAALTRGESVR

-369 LKETVTIPADKDVI
+369 LKDTVTIPADKDVI

-388 KQLTTAVVGQPVL
+388 KQLTTNVVGQPVL
-401 ESAPGSSITVLNGTI
+401 KGAPGSSITVLNGTI
-416 DGGSRD
+416 NGGSRD

-453 SGTVSVVRLSNC
+453 NGTVSVVRLSSC
-465 TLKTVGDE
+465 TLKTVGDK
-473 QVGIHVFGN
+473 QGGVHVFGN
-482 GAASSSRTVLL
+482 GAAFSSRTVLL

-508 NGSDDCYGTDIQ
+508 DGSDDCYGTDIQ

-556 VKGGTVTILN
+556 VKGGTVTIRN
-566 CIVNGTAEKGFLP
+566 CIVNGTGGKDVVP
-579 PEEQVKASRNGWLDT
+579 TEEQVKASRNDWLDT

-601 ANYDWADEITLTITD
+601 ANYDWAEEIAMTIAG
-616 STVSAKTRD
+616 STISSATKD
-625 VPNVLIVGEKAD
+625 LPSVLIVGEKAD
-637 AVTANSNYSNTNT
+637 AVRANSDFTDSEN
-650 NTNANAN
+650 
-657 DQSSGIG
+657 QSLTIG

>member
-1 MSNRELAERS
+1 MKNKEMLESSKVSLE
-11 RASFGKIWKQ
+11 KVWKQ
-21 ALFALAALA
+21 ALLVLAVL
-30 TLGVLLY
+30 TVLGVLLY

-50 TELVFETES
+50 TELVFETEN

-83 ALSVTNDGEQI
+83 AMSVTNDGEQI

-102 KSTMPEELQ
+102 KSSMPEELQ
-111 KRIYFYVPAAAKES
+111 KRIYFYVPVEAKES

-158 DAPVRCEWVYD
+158 DAPVRCQWVYD
-169 VLGYYVY
+169 LLGYYVY
-176 GTLDEKKQLITAE
+176 GTLDKDNKLITA
-189 KIAESKRK
+189 KQIAEHKRE

-212 DTAIFQDDKLLTV
+212 DKAIFQDDKLLTV
-225 GEFNVEEFVKAL
+225 DGNKVDDFVKDL

-256 AVNTT
+256 AVNIT
-261 GTSGDEQTGLWL
+261 GTSGSEQTGLWL
-273 YLCTQPE
+273 YLCTQEE
-280 IEAATVLDTRIG
+280 IDAATELDTRIG

-299 QKNEQGNSIELT
+299 QKDEQDRSIPLT
-311 AEQTEKYKD
+311 EEQTKEYED
-320 MAALLDGA
+320 VAALLGGA
-328 KATIQI
+328 KAAIQI

-340 TSIADVTAAENL
+340 TSIADVTEAESL
-352 TAALEQGESVR
+352 TAALTQGESVR

-369 LKETVTIPADKDVI
+369 LKDTVTIPADKDVI

-388 KQLTTAVVGQPVL
+388 KQLTTNVVGQPVL
-401 ESAPGSSITVLNGTI
+401 KGAPGSSITVLNGTI
-416 DGGSRD
+416 NGGSRD
-422 TAVQLV
+422 TAVQMV

-453 SGTVSVVRLSNC
+453 NGTVSVVRLSNC

-473 QVGIHVFGN
+473 QVGVHVFGN

-531 GIYQPQRGSRL
+531 GIYQPQRGSHL

-556 VKGGTVTILN
+556 VKGGTVTIRN
-566 CIVNGTAEKGFLP
+566 CIVNGTGEKDVVP
-579 PEEQVKASRNGWLDT
+579 TEERVKASRNGWLDT

-601 ANYDWADEITLTITD
+601 ANYDWAEEIAMTIAG
-616 STVSAKTRD
+616 STISSATKD
-625 VPNVLIVGEKAD
+625 LPGVLIVGEKAD
-637 AVTANSNYSNTNT
+637 AVRANSDFTDPEN
-650 NTNANAN
+650 
-657 DQSSGIG
+657 QSFTIG

>member
-1 MSNRELAERS
+1 MKNKEMLERS
-11 RASFGKIWKQ
+11 KVSLEKVWKQ
-21 ALFALAALA
+21 ALLVLAVL
-30 TLGVLLY
+30 TVLGVLLY

-50 TELVFETES
+50 TELVFETEN

-102 KSTMPEELQ
+102 KSSMPEELQ
-111 KRIYFYVPAAAKES
+111 KRIYFYVPAEAKES

-148 TLLLTADSAA
+148 TLLLTADSAT

-169 VLGYYVY
+169 LLGYYVY
-176 GTLDEKKQLITAE
+176 GTLDKDNKLITAE
-189 KIAESKRK
+189 QIKAGNRT
-197 DVEAPVYIRPVEYDY
+197 DVAAPVYIRPVEYDY
-212 DTAIFQDDKLLTV
+212 DKAIFQDDKLLTV
-225 GEFNVEEFVKAL
+225 DGVKVDDFVKDL

-256 AVNTT
+256 AVNIT
-261 GTSGDEQTGLWL
+261 GTSGSEQTGLWL
-273 YLCTQPE
+273 YLCTQTE
-280 IEAATVLDTRIG
+280 IEAATELDTRIG

-299 QKNEQGNSIELT
+299 QKDEQDRSIPLT
-311 AEQTEKYKD
+311 EEQTKEYED
-320 MAALLDGA
+320 VAALLGGA
-328 KATIQI
+328 KAAIQI

-340 TSIADVTAAENL
+340 TSIADVTEAESL
-352 TAALEQGESVR
+352 TAALTRGESVR

-369 LKETVTIPADKDVI
+369 LKDTVTIPADKDVI

-388 KQLTTAVVGQPVL
+388 KQLTTNVVGQPVL
-401 ESAPGSSITVLNGTI
+401 KGAPGSSITVLNGTI
-416 DGGSRD
+416 NGGSRD

-453 SGTVSVVRLSNC
+453 NGAVSVVRLSNC
-465 TLKTVGDE
+465 TLKTVGNE
-473 QVGIHVFGN
+473 QGGVHVFGN

-508 NGSDDCYGTDIQ
+508 DGSDNCYGTDIQ

-556 VKGGTVTILN
+556 VKGGTVTIRN
-566 CIVNGTAEKGFLP
+566 CIVNGTGKKDVVP
-579 PEEQVKASRNGWLDT
+579 TEEQVKASRNDGLDT

-601 ANYDWADEITLTITD
+601 ANYDWAEEIAMTIAG
-616 STVSAKTRD
+616 STISSATKD
-625 VPNVLIVGEKAD
+625 LPGVLIVGEKAD
-637 AVTANSNYSNTNT
+637 AVRANSDFTDPEN
-650 NTNANAN
+650 
-657 DQSSGIG
+657 QSLTIG

>member
-72 LLLAPGQSACA
+72 LLLAPGQNACA
-83 ALSVTNDGEQI
+83 EMSVTNDGEQI

-102 KSTMPEELQ
+102 KSSMPEELQ
-111 KRIYFYVPAAAKES
+111 KRIYFYVPVEAKES

-169 VLGYYVY
+169 LLGYYVY
-176 GTLDEKKQLITAE
+176 GTLDKDNKLITAE
-189 KIAESKRK
+189 QIKAGNRT
-197 DVEAPVYIRPVEYDY
+197 DVAAPVYIRPVEYDY
-212 DTAIFQDDKLLTV
+212 DKAIFQDDKLLTV
-225 GEFNVEEFVKAL
+225 DGVKVDDFVKDL

-246 DTTTKVGDYY
+246 DTTTTVGDYY
-256 AVNTT
+256 AVNIT
-261 GTSGDEQTGLWL
+261 GTSGSEQTGLWL

-280 IEAATVLDTRIG
+280 IKAATELDTRIG

-299 QKNEQGNSIELT
+299 QKDEQDRSIPLT
-311 AEQTEKYKD
+311 EEQTKEYED
-320 MAALLDGA
+320 VAALLGGV
-328 KATIQI
+328 KAAIQI

-340 TSIADVTAAENL
+340 TSIADVNEAESL
-352 TAALEQGESVR
+352 TAALTRGESVR

-369 LKETVTIPADKDVI
+369 LKDTVTIPADKDVI

-388 KQLTTAVVGQPVL
+388 KQLTTNVVEQPVL
-401 ESAPGSSITVLNGTI
+401 KGAPGSSITVLNGTI
-416 DGGSRD
+416 NGGSRD

-453 SGTVSVVRLSNC
+453 NGTVSVVRLSNC

-556 VKGGTVTILN
+556 VKGGTVTIRN
-566 CIVNGTAEKGFLP
+566 CIVNGTREDGFVP
-579 PEEQVKASRNGWLDT
+579 TAEQVKASRNGWLDT

-601 ANYDWADEITLTITD
+601 ANYDWAEEIAMTIAG
-616 STVSAKTRD
+616 STISSAAKNL
-625 VPNVLIVGEKAD
+625 PGVLIVGEKAD
-637 AVTANSNYSNTNT
+637 AVRANSDFTVSEN
-650 NTNANAN
+650 
-657 DQSSGIG
+657 QSFTIG

>member
-102 KSTMPEELQ
+102 KSAMPEELQ
-111 KRIYFYVPAAAKES
+111 KRIYFYVPAEAKES
-125 DKTADRVYLS
+125 DKTANRVYLS

-176 GTLDEKKQLITAE
+176 GTLDENKQLITAE
-189 KIAESKRK
+189 RIAASKRK

-212 DTAIFQDDKLLTV
+212 DKAIFQDDKLLTV
-225 GEFNVEEFVKAL
+225 GEVKVDDFVQAL
-237 LAADGYKNA
+237 LAADGYKDA
-246 DTTTKVGDYY
+246 GKTKVGDYY

-261 GTSGDEQTGLWL
+261 GTSGTEQTGLWL

-280 IEAATVLDTRIG
+280 IKAATVLDTRIG

-299 QKNEQGNSIELT
+299 QKDEQGNAIPLT
-311 AEQTEKYKD
+311 EEQEYKD
-320 MAALLDGA
+320 VAALLDGA

-340 TSIADVTAAENL
+340 TSIADVTEVKSL
-352 TAALEQGESVR
+352 TAALKQGESVR

-369 LKETVTIPADKDVI
+369 LEEAVTIPADKDVI

-438 IQGRLLIDDKNESNE
+438 IQGRLLIEDNNKSNE
-453 SGTVSVVRLSNC
+453 DGTVSVVRLSNC

-473 QVGIHVFGN
+473 QVGVHVFGN

-525 VKGKYA
+525 VKGAYA

-556 VKGGTVTILN
+556 VKGGTVTIRN

-579 PEEQVKASRNGWLDT
+579 TEDQVKASRNGWLDT

-616 STVSAKTRD
+616 STISTKTLG

-650 NTNANAN
+650 NTNTNAN

>member
-102 KSTMPEELQ
+102 KSSMPEELQ

-125 DKTADRVYLS
+125 DKTANRVYLS

-158 DAPVRCEWVYD
+158 EAPVRCEWVYD

-176 GTLDEKKQLITAE
+176 GTLDENNQLITAE
-189 KIAESKRK
+189 KIAASKRE
-197 DVEAPVYIRPVEYDY
+197 DVEAPAYIRPVEYDY
-212 DTAIFQDDKLLTV
+212 DKAIFQDDKLLTV
-225 GEFNVEEFVKAL
+225 GEVKVEDFVQAL

-261 GTSGDEQTGLWL
+261 GTSKTEQTGLWL

-280 IEAATVLDTRIG
+280 IKAATVLDTRIG

-299 QKNEQGNSIELT
+299 QKDEQGNAIPLT
-311 AEQTEKYKD
+311 EEQEYKD
-320 MAALLDGA
+320 VAALLDGA

-340 TSIADVTAAENL
+340 TSIADVTEVKSL
-352 TAALEQGESVR
+352 TAALKQGESVR

-369 LKETVTIPADKDVI
+369 LEEAVTIPADKDVI

-388 KQLTTAVVGQPVL
+388 KRLTTAVVGQPVL

-422 TAVQLV
+422 TAVHLV

-556 VKGGTVTILN
+556 VKGGTVTIQK
-566 CIVNGTAEKGFLP
+566 CIVNGTAEEGFLP
-579 PEEQVKASRNGWLDT
+579 TEDQVKASRNGWLDT

-616 STVSAKTRD
+616 STISTKTLG

-650 NTNANAN
+650 NTNAN

>member
-1 MSNRELAERS
+1 MKNKEMLESSKVSLE
-11 RASFGKIWKQ
+11 KVWKQ
-21 ALFALAALA
+21 ALLVLAVL
-30 TLGVLLY
+30 TVLGVLLY

-50 TELVFETES
+50 TELVFETEN

-72 LLLAPGQSACA
+72 LLLAPGQSAYA

-102 KSTMPEELQ
+102 KSSMPEELQ
-111 KRIYFYVPAAAKES
+111 KRIYFYVPVEAKES

-169 VLGYYVY
+169 LLGYYVY
-176 GTLDEKKQLITAE
+176 GTLDKDNKLITAE
-189 KIAESKRK
+189 QIAEHKRE

-212 DTAIFQDDKLLTV
+212 DKAIFQDDKLLTV
-225 GEFNVEEFVKAL
+225 DGDKVDAFVKDL

-256 AVNTT
+256 AVNIT
-261 GTSGDEQTGLWL
+261 GTSGSEQTGLWL
-273 YLCTQPE
+273 YLCTQTE
-280 IEAATVLDTRIG
+280 IEAATELDTRIG

-299 QKNEQGNSIELT
+299 QKDEQGNEQGNAIPLT
-311 AEQTEKYKD
+311 EEQTKEYED
-320 MAALLDGA
+320 VAALLGGA

-340 TSIADVTAAENL
+340 TSIADVTEAESL
-352 TAALEQGESVR
+352 TAALTRGESVR

-369 LKETVTIPADKDVI
+369 LGEVITIPADKDVI

-388 KQLTTAVVGQPVL
+388 KQLTTNVVGQPVL
-401 ESAPGSSITVLNGTI
+401 KGAPGSSITVLNGTI

-453 SGTVSVVRLSNC
+453 NGTVSVVRLSNC

-473 QVGIHVFGN
+473 QGGVHVFGN

-508 NGSDDCYGTDIQ
+508 DGSDDCYGTDIQ

-525 VKGKYA
+525 VKGECA

-556 VKGGTVTILN
+556 VKGGTVTIRN
-566 CIVNGTAEKGFLP
+566 CIVNGTGEKDVVP
-579 PEEQVKASRNGWLDT
+579 TAEQVKAGRNDWLNT

-601 ANYDWADEITLTITD
+601 ANYDWAEEIAMTIAG
-616 STVSAKTRD
+616 STISSATKD
-625 VPNVLIVGEKAD
+625 LPGVLIVGEKAD
-637 AVTANSNYSNTNT
+637 AVRANSDFTDP
-650 NTNANAN
+650 AN
-657 DQSSGIG
+657 QSLTIG

>member
-59 WGFEGQVKALDTG
+59 WGFKGQVKALDTG

-102 KSTMPEELQ
+102 KSSMPEELQ
-111 KRIYFYVPAAAKES
+111 KRIYFYVPATVKQHEE
-125 DKTADRVYLS
+125 TVECVYLS
-135 TYGGYS
+135 PYGGYS

-169 VLGYYVY
+169 LLGYYVY
-176 GTLDEKKQLITAE
+176 GTLDKDNQLITAE
-189 KIAESKRK
+189 KIKASERK

-212 DTAIFQDDKLLTV
+212 DKAIFQDDKLLTV
-225 GEFNVEEFVKAL
+225 GEDNVEEFVKAL
-237 LAADGYKNA
+237 LATDGYKNA
-246 DTTTKVGDYY
+246 DTTTTVGDYY
-256 AVNTT
+256 AVNIT
-261 GTSGDEQTGLWL
+261 GTSDNNEKTGLWL

-280 IEAATVLDTRIG
+280 IKAATELDTRIG
-292 TYRYLLE
+292 TYRYLLAR
-299 QKNEQGNSIELT
+299 KDDQGNTVELT
-311 AEQTEKYKD
+311 EDEKKEYVSVAE
-320 MAALLDGA
+320 LLTGTS
-328 KATIQI
+328 ATIQI

-340 TSIADVTAAENL
+340 TSIADVTEAENL
-352 TAALEQGESVR
+352 TAALTRGESVR

-369 LKETVTIPADKDVI
+369 LEKAITIPADKDVI

-388 KQLTTAVVGQPVL
+388 KQLTTNVVGQPVL
-401 ESAPGSSITVLNGTI
+401 EGAPGSSITVLNGTI
-416 DGGSRD
+416 NGGSRD

-453 SGTVSVVRLSNC
+453 NGTVSVVRLSNC

-473 QVGIHVFGN
+473 QVGVHVFGN

-556 VKGGTVTILN
+556 VKGGTVTIRN
-566 CIVNGTAEKGFLP
+566 CIVNGTREDGFVP
-579 PEEQVKASRNGWLDT
+579 TAEQVKASRNGWLDT

-601 ANYDWADEITLTITD
+601 ANYDWAEEIAMTIAG
-616 STVSAKTRD
+616 STISSAAKNL
-625 VPNVLIVGEKAD
+625 PGVLIVGEKAD
-637 AVTANSNYSNTNT
+637 AVRANSDFTVSEN
-650 NTNANAN
+650 
-657 DQSSGIG
+657 QSFTIG

>member
-72 LLLAPGQSACA
+72 LLLAPGQNACA
-83 ALSVTNDGEQI
+83 EMSVTNDGEQI

-102 KSTMPEELQ
+102 KSSMPEELQ
-111 KRIYFYVPAAAKES
+111 KRIYFYVPATVKQHEE
-125 DKTADRVYLS
+125 TVECVYLS
-135 TYGGYS
+135 PYGGYS

-176 GTLDEKKQLITAE
+176 GTLDKDHKLITAE
-189 KIAESKRK
+189 QIKASKRK

-212 DTAIFQDDKLLTV
+212 DKAIFQDDKLLTV
-225 GEFNVEEFVKAL
+225 DGDKVDDFVKAL
-237 LAADGYKNA
+237 LAADGYKNV
-246 DTTTKVGDYY
+246 DTTKIVGDYY
-256 AVNTT
+256 AVNIT
-261 GTSGDEQTGLWL
+261 GMSETEQTGLWL
-273 YLCTQPE
+273 YLCTQTE
-280 IEAATVLDTRIG
+280 IEAATELDTRIG
-292 TYRYLLE
+292 TYRYLLAR
-299 QKNEQGNSIELT
+299 KDDQGNTVELT
-311 AEQTEKYKD
+311 EDEKKEYVSVAE
-320 MAALLDGA
+320 LLTGTS
-328 KATIQI
+328 ATIQI

-340 TSIADVTAAENL
+340 TSIADVTEAESL
-352 TAALEQGESVR
+352 TAALTRGESVR

-369 LKETVTIPADKDVI
+369 LGEAITIPADKDVI

-388 KQLTTAVVGQPVL
+388 KQLTTNVVEQPVL
-401 ESAPGSSITVLNGTI
+401 KGAPGSSITVLNGTI
-416 DGGSRD
+416 NGGSRD

-453 SGTVSVVRLSNC
+453 NGTVSVVRLSNC
-465 TLKTVGDE
+465 TLKTVGNE
-473 QVGIHVFGN
+473 QVGVHVFGN

-556 VKGGTVTILN
+556 VKGGTVTIRN
-566 CIVNGTAEKGFLP
+566 CIVNGTREDGFVP
-579 PEEQVKASRNGWLDT
+579 SAEQVKASRNGWLDT

-601 ANYDWADEITLTITD
+601 ANYDWAEEIAMTIAG
-616 STVSAKTRD
+616 STISSAAKNL
-625 VPNVLIVGEKAD
+625 PGVLIVGEKAD
-637 AVTANSNYSNTNT
+637 AVRANSDFTDSEN
-650 NTNANAN
+650 
-657 DQSSGIG
+657 QSFTIG

>member
-1 MSNRELAERS
+1 MKNKEMLESSKVSLE
-11 RASFGKIWKQ
+11 KVWKQ
-21 ALFALAALA
+21 ALLVLAVL
-30 TLGVLLY
+30 TVLGVLLY

-50 TELVFETES
+50 TELVFETEN

-72 LLLAPGQSACA
+72 LLLAPGQSAYA

-102 KSTMPEELQ
+102 KSSMPEELQ
-111 KRIYFYVPAAAKES
+111 KRIYFYVPVEAKES

-169 VLGYYVY
+169 LLGYYVY
-176 GTLDEKKQLITAE
+176 GTLDKDNQLITAE
-189 KIAESKRK
+189 KIAASERK

-212 DTAIFQDDKLLTV
+212 DKAIFQDDKLLTV
-225 GEFNVEEFVKAL
+225 DGDKVDAFVKDL

-256 AVNTT
+256 AVNIT
-261 GTSGDEQTGLWL
+261 GTSGSEQTGLWL
-273 YLCTQPE
+273 YLCTQEE
-280 IEAATVLDTRIG
+280 IDAATELDTRIG

-299 QKNEQGNSIELT
+299 QKDEQDRSIPLT
-311 AEQTEKYKD
+311 EEQTKEYED
-320 MAALLDGA
+320 VAALLGGA
-328 KATIQI
+328 KAAIQI

-340 TSIADVTAAENL
+340 TSIADVTEAESL

-363 LAGDMT
+363 LARDMT
-369 LKETVTIPADKDVI
+369 LGEAITIPADKDVI

-388 KQLTTAVVGQPVL
+388 KQLTTNVVGQPVL
-401 ESAPGSSITVLNGTI
+401 KGAPGSSITVLNGTI
-416 DGGSRD
+416 NGGSRD

-453 SGTVSVVRLSNC
+453 NGTVSVVRLSNC
-465 TLKTVGDE
+465 TLKTVGNE
-473 QVGIHVFGN
+473 QGGVHVFGN

-508 NGSDDCYGTDIQ
+508 DSSDDCYGTDIQ

-556 VKGGTVTILN
+556 VKGGTVTIRN
-566 CIVNGTAEKGFLP
+566 CIVNGTGEKDVVP
-579 PEEQVKASRNGWLDT
+579 TEEQVKASRNDWLDT

-601 ANYDWADEITLTITD
+601 ANYDWADEIAMTIAG
-616 STVSAKTRD
+616 STISSATKD
-625 VPNVLIVGEKAD
+625 LPGVLIVGEKAD
-637 AVTANSNYSNTNT
+637 AVRANSDFTDSEN
-650 NTNANAN
+650 
-657 DQSSGIG
+657 QSLTIG

>member
-102 KSTMPEELQ
+102 KSSMPEELQ
-111 KRIYFYVPAAAKES
+111 KRIYFYVPAEAKES

-176 GTLDEKKQLITAE
+176 GTLDEKGQLITGRE
-189 KIAESKRK
+189 G
-197 DVEAPVYIRPVEYDY
+197 VEAPVYIRPVEYDY
-212 DTAIFQDDKLLTV
+212 DKAIFQDDKLLTV
-225 GEFNVEEFVKAL
+225 GEVKVDDFVKAL
-237 LAADGYKNA
+237 LAADGYKDA
-246 DTTTKVGDYY
+246 GKTKVGDYY

-299 QKNEQGNSIELT
+299 QKDEQGNSIALI
-311 AEQTEKYKD
+311 ADQTEKYGD
-320 MAALLDGA
+320 VATLLDGA

-340 TSIADVTAAENL
+340 TSIADVTAVENL
-352 TAALEQGESVR
+352 TAALKQGKSVR

-369 LKETVTIPADKDVI
+369 LEEAVTIPADKDVI

-416 DGGSRD
+416 DGGGRD
-422 TAVQLV
+422 TAVHLV

-453 SGTVSVVRLSNC
+453 NGTVSVVRLSNC
-465 TLKTVGDE
+465 TLKTVGNE
-473 QVGIHVFGN
+473 QVGVHVFGN

-556 VKGGTVTILN
+556 VKGGTVTIQN

-579 PEEQVKASRNGWLDT
+579 TEDQVKASRNGWLDT

-601 ANYDWADEITLTITD
+601 ANYDWADEITLTIAD
-616 STVSAKTRD
+616 STISTKTLG

-650 NTNANAN
+650 NTNAN

>member
-111 KRIYFYVPAAAKES
+111 KRIYFYVPAAAKKS

-176 GTLDEKKQLITAE
+176 GTLDENKQLITAE
-189 KIAESKRK
+189 KIAEHKRN

-212 DTAIFQDDKLLTV
+212 DKAIFQDDKLLTV
-225 GEFNVEEFVKAL
+225 GEVKVEDFVKEL

-246 DTTTKVGDYY
+246 GTTTKVGDYY

-261 GTSGDEQTGLWL
+261 GTSGTEQTGLWL

-299 QKNEQGNSIELT
+299 QKNEQGNAIPLT
-311 AEQTEKYKD
+311 EEQTKEYED
-320 MAALLDGA
+320 VAALLDGA

-340 TSIADVTAAENL
+340 TSIADVTAVENL
-352 TAALEQGESVR
+352 TAALKQGKSVR

-369 LKETVTIPADKDVI
+369 LEEAVTIPTDKDVI

-416 DGGSRD
+416 DGGGRD

-428 GSSAAFSGVT
+428 GSRAAFSGVT

-453 SGTVSVVRLSNC
+453 NGTVSVVRLSNC
-465 TLKTVGDE
+465 TLKTVGNE

-525 VKGKYA
+525 VKGAYA

-556 VKGGTVTILN
+556 IKGGTVTIRN
-566 CIVNGTAEKGFLP
+566 CIVNGTAEKGFVP
-579 PEEQVKASRNGWLDT
+579 TEEQVKASRNGWLDT

-616 STVSAKTRD
+616 STISTKTLD

-650 NTNANAN
+650 NAN

>member
-102 KSTMPEELQ
+102 KSAMPEELQ
-111 KRIYFYVPAAAKES
+111 KRIYFYVPAEAKES

-176 GTLDEKKQLITAE
+176 GTLDKDGQLITGRE
-189 KIAESKRK
+189 G
-197 DVEAPVYIRPVEYDY
+197 VEAPVYIRPVEYDY
-212 DTAIFQDDKLLTV
+212 DKAIFQDDKLLTV
-225 GEFNVEEFVKAL
+225 GEVKVDDFVKDL
-237 LAADGYKNA
+237 LAADGYKDA
-246 DTTTKVGDYY
+246 GKTKVGDYY

-261 GTSGDEQTGLWL
+261 GTSATEQTGLWL
-273 YLCTQPE
+273 YLCTQTE
-280 IEAATVLDTRIG
+280 IEKATVLDTRIG
-292 TYRYLLE
+292 TYRYLVE
-299 QKNEQGNSIELT
+299 QKDEQGKSIELT

-320 MAALLDGA
+320 VAALLDGA

-340 TSIADVTAAENL
+340 TSIADVTEVKSL
-352 TAALEQGESVR
+352 TAALKQGESVR

-369 LKETVTIPADKDVI
+369 LEEAVTIPADKDVI

-388 KQLTTAVVGQPVL
+388 KQLTTNVVGQPVL
-401 ESAPGSSITVLNGTI
+401 KGAPGSSITVLNGTI
-416 DGGSRD
+416 NGGSRD

-453 SGTVSVVRLSNC
+453 NGTVSVVRLSNC

-473 QVGIHVFGN
+473 QGGVHVFGN

-525 VKGKYA
+525 VKGKCA

-556 VKGGTVTILN
+556 VKGGTVTIRN
-566 CIVNGTAEKGFLP
+566 CIVNGTGGKDVVP
-579 PEEQVKASRNGWLDT
+579 TEERVKASRNDWLDT

-601 ANYDWADEITLTITD
+601 ANYDWAEEIAMTIAG
-616 STVSAKTRD
+616 STISSATKD
-625 VPNVLIVGEKAD
+625 LPGVLIVGEKAD
-637 AVTANSNYSNTNT
+637 AVRANSDFTDP
-650 NTNANAN
+650 AN
-657 DQSSGIG
+657 QSLTIG

>member
-102 KSTMPEELQ
+102 KSSMPEELQ
-111 KRIYFYVPAAAKES
+111 KRIYFYVPAEAKES
-125 DKTADRVYLS
+125 DKTANRVYLS

-176 GTLDEKKQLITAE
+176 GTLDENNQLITAE
-189 KIAESKRK
+189 KIAASKREG
-197 DVEAPVYIRPVEYDY
+197 VEAPVYIRPVEYDY
-212 DTAIFQDDKLLTV
+212 DKAIFQDDKLLTV
-225 GEFNVEEFVKAL
+225 GEVKVDNFVQAL
-237 LAADGYKNA
+237 LAADGYKDA
-246 DTTTKVGDYY
+246 GKTKVGDYY

-261 GTSGDEQTGLWL
+261 GTSGTEQTGLWL

-280 IEAATVLDTRIG
+280 IKAATVLDTRIG

-299 QKNEQGNSIELT
+299 QKNEQGNAIPLT
-311 AEQTEKYKD
+311 EEQEYKD
-320 MAALLDGA
+320 VAALLDGA

-340 TSIADVTAAENL
+340 TSIADVTAAESL
-352 TAALEQGESVR
+352 TAALKQGKSVR

-369 LKETVTIPADKDVI
+369 LEEAVTIPADKDVI

-401 ESAPGSSITVLNGTI
+401 KGAPGSSITVLNGTI

-438 IQGRLLIDDKNESNE
+438 IQGRLLIEDNNKSNE
-453 SGTVSVVRLSNC
+453 DGTVSVVRLSNC

-473 QVGIHVFGN
+473 QVGVHVFGN

-556 VKGGTVTILN
+556 VKGGTVTIQN
-566 CIVNGTAEKGFLP
+566 CIVNGTAEEGFLP
-579 PEEQVKASRNGWLDT
+579 KEDQVKASRNGWLDT

-616 STVSAKTRD
+616 STITTKTEV

-650 NTNANAN
+650 NAN